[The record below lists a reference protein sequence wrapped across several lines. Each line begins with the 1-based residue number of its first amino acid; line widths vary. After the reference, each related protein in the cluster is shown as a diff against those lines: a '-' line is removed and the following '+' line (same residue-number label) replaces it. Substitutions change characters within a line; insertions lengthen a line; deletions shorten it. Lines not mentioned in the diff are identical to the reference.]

1 LNERALMIML
11 RGGFKRIT
19 LLLGKIK
26 IRMIFVYSK
35 YQNFIFHLLTYN
47 SFVSYRL
54 HDFVVRDTKENKKNI

>member
-35 YQNFIFHLLTYN
+35 YQNFIFYLLTYN

-54 HDFVVRDTKENKKNI
+54 HDFVVRDAKENKKNI